1 MNPIRVICAAG
12 ARPNF
17 IKIAPLMAAM
27 AGNSAF
33 DPRLVLTGQHYD
45 REMATIFL
53 EELAIP
59 EPRCNL
65 GVGPG
70 SPVAQTAEIMARFEK
85 VLLDEK
91 PDLVL
96 VVGDV
101 NSTLACALAANKL
114 GIRVAHVEAGL
125 RSGDR
130 SMPEEINRILTDH
143 LADELFVSE
152 PSGLENL
159 QNEGIPESRVHF
171 VGNVMIDTLR
181 RFRERAARSDIRR
194 RLNLDGGDYAVL
206 TLHRPSSVDDGA
218 AFERILAA
226 LEKIQRRIPIVFPTH
241 PRTRQR
247 IAALGLEPRFIG
259 APNLRMVD
267 PLGYIDFL
275 ALMSGARLML
285 SDSGGIQEETCILGV
300 PCVVL
305 RENTERPVTLR
316 SGYHA
321 LAGTDTQLIVT
332 YAEKY
337 LSAPPPAPC
346 EIELWDGHAA
356 ERIAGIIEAQAA
368 HRGSQR

>member
-1 MNPIRVICAAG
+1 MSPIRVICAAG

-85 VLLDEK
+85 VLIEEK

-159 QNEGIPESRVHF
+159 HNEGIPESRVHF

-194 RLNLDGGDYAVL
+194 RLGLDGGDYAVL

-226 LEKIQRRIPIVFPTH
+226 LEVIQRRIPIVFPTH

-321 LAGTDTQLIVT
+321 LAGTDTQLIVSH
-332 YAEKY
+332 AEKY